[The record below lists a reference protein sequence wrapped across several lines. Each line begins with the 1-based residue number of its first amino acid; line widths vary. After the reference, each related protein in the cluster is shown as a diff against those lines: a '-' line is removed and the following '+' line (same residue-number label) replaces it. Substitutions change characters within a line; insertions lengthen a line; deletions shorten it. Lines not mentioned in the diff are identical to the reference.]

1 MHFDKYG
8 YNFFLLHWDRLHLD
22 RCFMGTFPMKL
33 NILILLNANRHFN

>member
-8 YNFFLLHWDRLHLD
+8 YNFFLLHWDRFHLD

-33 NILILLNANRHFN
+33 IILILLNANRHFN